1 MRLALIWA
9 MSRNRVIGAA
19 GGLPWR
25 LPDEMRHFQ
34 RTTLDK
40 PVIMGRR
47 TFATMAEPL
56 PRRTNIVLTRSPG
69 YSHPGVGVEVA
80 HDLVEA
86 LAVASEIC
94 ARDGAEEAIVI
105 GGAEVY
111 ALALPKAD
119 RLYRTIID
127 ADLEGDTYFPEYS
140 ESDWHE
146 LERYPHAADRRHAY
160 SYTVQVL
167 ERVA

>member
-1 MRLALIWA
+1 
-9 MSRNRVIGAA
+9 
-19 GGLPWR
+19 
-25 LPDEMRHFQ
+25 
-34 RTTLDK
+34 
-40 PVIMGRR
+40 MGRR

-69 YSHPGVGVEVA
+69 YSHPGVEVV

-94 ARDGAEEAIVI
+94 ARDGGEEAIVI
-105 GGAEVY
+105 GGAEIY
-111 ALALPKAD
+111 ALALPNAD
-119 RLYRTIID
+119 RLYRTVID
-127 ADLEGDTYFPEYS
+127 AELEGDTYFPEYP
-140 ESDWHE
+140 ESDWRE
-146 LERYPHAADRRHAY
+146 LERYPHAADGRHAY

>member
-47 TFATMAEPL
+47 TFGTMAEPL
-56 PRRTNIVLTRSPG
+56 PRRTNIVLTRSPS
-69 YSHPGVGVEVA
+69 YSHPGVEVA

-86 LAVASEIC
+86 LAMASEIC
-94 ARDGAEEAIVI
+94 ARDGGEEAIVI
-105 GGAEVY
+105 GGAEIY
-111 ALALPKAD
+111 ALALPNAD
-119 RLYRTIID
+119 RLYRTVID
-127 ADLEGDTYFPEYS
+127 AELEGDTYFPEYP
-140 ESDWHE
+140 ESDWRE
-146 LERYPHAADRRHAY
+146 LERYPHAADGRHAY

>member
-69 YSHPGVGVEVA
+69 YSHPGVEVA

-94 ARDGAEEAIVI
+94 ARDGAEEAVVI

-111 ALALPKAD
+111 ALALPNAD
-119 RLYRTIID
+119 RLYRSFLRT
-127 ADLEGDTYFPEYS
+127 
-140 ESDWHE
+140 
-146 LERYPHAADRRHAY
+146 
-160 SYTVQVL
+160 
-167 ERVA
+167 

>member
-1 MRLALIWA
+1 MRVALIWA

-69 YSHPGVGVEVA
+69 YSHPGVEVA
-80 HDLVEA
+80 HDLAEA

-94 ARDGAEEAIVI
+94 ARDGAEEAVVI

-127 ADLEGDTYFPEYS
+127 ADLEGDTYFPEYP
-140 ESDWHE
+140 ESDWRE

>member
-1 MRLALIWA
+1 MRVALIWA

-34 RTTLDK
+34 QTTLDK

-69 YSHPGVGVEVA
+69 FSHPGVQVA
-80 HDLVEA
+80 RDLAEA
-86 LAVASEIC
+86 LTMASEIC
-94 ARDGAEEAIVI
+94 SRDGGEETVVI

-119 RLYRTIID
+119 RLYRTVID
-127 ADLEGDTYFPEYS
+127 AELEGDTYFPEYP
-140 ESDWHE
+140 ESDWRE
-146 LERYPHAADRRHAY
+146 LERYPHAADGRHAY

>member
-69 YSHPGVGVEVA
+69 YSHPGVEVA

-94 ARDGAEEAIVI
+94 ARDGAEEAVVI

-127 ADLEGDTYFPEYS
+127 ADLEGDTYFPEYP
-140 ESDWHE
+140 ESDWRE

>member
-1 MRLALIWA
+1 MRVALIWA

-69 YSHPGVGVEVA
+69 YSHPGVEVA
-80 HDLVEA
+80 HDLAEA
-86 LAVASEIC
+86 LAVAAEIC
-94 ARDGAEEAIVI
+94 ARDGGEEAIVI
-105 GGAEVY
+105 GGAEIY
-111 ALALPKAD
+111 ALALPNAD

-127 ADLEGDTYFPEYS
+127 AELEGDTYFPEYP
-140 ESDWHE
+140 ESDWRE
-146 LERYPHAADRRHAY
+146 LERYPHAADGRHAY

>member
-19 GGLPWR
+19 GGRPWR

-47 TFATMAEPL
+47 TFATIAYPL

-69 YSHPGVGVEVA
+69 YSHPGVEVS
-80 HDLVEA
+80 HDLVDA

-94 ARDGAEEAIVI
+94 ARDGAEEAVVI

-127 ADLEGDTYFPEYS
+127 ADLEGDTYFPEYP
-140 ESDWHE
+140 ESDWRE

-160 SYTVQVL
+160 SYTAQVL

>member
-56 PRRTNIVLTRSPG
+56 PRRTNIVLTRSLS
-69 YSHPGVGVEVA
+69 YSHPGVEVV

-94 ARDGAEEAIVI
+94 ARDGGEEAIVI
-105 GGAEVY
+105 GGAEMY

-119 RLYRTIID
+119 RLYRTVID
-127 ADLEGDTYFPEYS
+127 AELEGDTYFPEYP
-140 ESDWHE
+140 ESDWRE
-146 LERYPHAADRRHAY
+146 LERYPHAADGQHAY

>member
-69 YSHPGVGVEVA
+69 YSHPGVEVA

-94 ARDGAEEAIVI
+94 ARDGGEEAIVI
-105 GGAEVY
+105 GGAEIY

-127 ADLEGDTYFPEYS
+127 AELEGDTYFPEYP
-140 ESDWHE
+140 ESDWRE
-146 LERYPHAADRRHAY
+146 LERYPHAADGRHAY

>member
-69 YSHPGVGVEVA
+69 YSHPGVEVA

-86 LAVASEIC
+86 LALASEIC
-94 ARDGAEEAIVI
+94 ARDGAEEAVVI

-127 ADLEGDTYFPEYS
+127 ADLEGDTYFPEYP
-140 ESDWHE
+140 ERDWRE
-146 LERYPHAADRRHAY
+146 LERYPHSADRRHAY

>member
-1 MRLALIWA
+1 MRVALIWA

-47 TFATMAEPL
+47 TFATMVEPL

-69 YSHPGVGVEVA
+69 YSHPGVEVA
-80 HDLVEA
+80 HDLAEA
-86 LAVASEIC
+86 LAVASETC
-94 ARDGAEEAIVI
+94 ARDGAEEAVVI

-127 ADLEGDTYFPEYS
+127 ADLEGDTYFPEYP
-140 ESDWHE
+140 ESDWRE

>member
-1 MRLALIWA
+1 

-56 PRRTNIVLTRSPG
+56 PRRTNIVLTRSLRF
-69 YSHPGVGVEVA
+69 SHPGVEVA
-80 HDLVEA
+80 HDLAEA

-94 ARDGAEEAIVI
+94 ARDGAEEAVVI

-127 ADLEGDTYFPEYS
+127 ADLEGDTYFPEYP
-140 ESDWHE
+140 ESDWRE

>member
-34 RTTLDK
+34 RTTQDK

-56 PRRTNIVLTRSPG
+56 PRRSNIVLTRSLDF
-69 YSHPGVGVEVA
+69 SHPGVEVA
-80 HDLVEA
+80 HDLAAA
-86 LAVASEIC
+86 LAVAGKIC
-94 ARDGAEEAIVI
+94 ARDGCEEAVVI

-111 ALALPKAD
+111 ALALPAAD
-119 RLYRTIID
+119 RLYQTLID
-127 ADLEGDTYFPEYS
+127 AELEGDTYFPDYPED
-140 ESDWHE
+140 DWLE
-146 LERYPHAADRRHAY
+146 LERHPHAADERHAFG
-160 SYTVQVL
+160 YTIRVL
-167 ERVA
+167 ERVV

>member
-9 MSRNRVIGAA
+9 MSRNRVIGAG

-34 RTTLDK
+34 RTTRDK

-56 PRRTNIVLTRSPG
+56 PRRSNIVLTRSPDF
-69 YSHPGVGVEVA
+69 SHAGVEVV
-80 HDLVEA
+80 HDLAGA
-86 LAVASEIC
+86 LAVASKIC
-94 ARDGAEEAIVI
+94 ARDNCDEAVVI

-111 ALALPKAD
+111 ALALPVAD
-119 RLYRTIID
+119 RLYQTVID
-127 ADLEGDTYFPEYS
+127 AEFEGDVYFPEYP
-140 ESDWHE
+140 EDDWLE
-146 LERYPHAADRRHAY
+146 LERHPHPVDERHPY
-160 SYTVQVL
+160 RYTTHVL
-167 ERVA
+167 ERAV

>member
-19 GGLPWR
+19 GGLPWH

-56 PRRTNIVLTRSPG
+56 PRRSNIVLTRSADF
-69 YSHPGVGVEVA
+69 SHPGVAVA
-80 HDLVEA
+80 RDLTDA

-94 ARDGAEEAIVI
+94 VRDGCEEAMVI
-105 GGAEVY
+105 GGAQVY
-111 ALALPKAD
+111 TLALPEAD
-119 RLYRTIID
+119 RLYQTIID
-127 ADLEGDTYFPEYS
+127 AEFEGDTYFPEYP
-140 ESDWHE
+140 EDDW
-146 LERYPHAADRRHAY
+146 LEVERHAHPVDERHAY
-160 SYTVQVL
+160 PYTIRLL
-167 ERVA
+167 ERVV

>member
-69 YSHPGVGVEVA
+69 YSHPGVEVA

-94 ARDGAEEAIVI
+94 ARDGGEEAIVI
-105 GGAEVY
+105 GGAEIY
-111 ALALPKAD
+111 ALALPNAD
-119 RLYRTIID
+119 RLYRTVID
-127 ADLEGDTYFPEYS
+127 AELEGDTYFPEYP
-140 ESDWHE
+140 ESDWRE
-146 LERYPHAADRRHAY
+146 LERYPHAADGRHAY

>member
-56 PRRTNIVLTRSPG
+56 PRRTNIVLTRSLS
-69 YSHPGVGVEVA
+69 YSHPGVEVA

-86 LAVASEIC
+86 LAVASEI
-94 ARDGAEEAIVI
+94 
-105 GGAEVY
+105 
-111 ALALPKAD
+111 
-119 RLYRTIID
+119 
-127 ADLEGDTYFPEYS
+127 
-140 ESDWHE
+140 
-146 LERYPHAADRRHAY
+146 
-160 SYTVQVL
+160 
-167 ERVA
+167 

>member
-69 YSHPGVGVEVA
+69 YSHPGVEVA
-80 HDLVEA
+80 HDLVDA

-94 ARDGAEEAIVI
+94 ARDGAEEAVVI

-127 ADLEGDTYFPEYS
+127 ADLEGDTYFPEYP
-140 ESDWHE
+140 ESDWRE